1 MAWRHG
7 SMGCSG
13 VEAVPPP
20 QQPAA
25 VRIPD
30 SCSAA
35 VRCVIVLGVEGGVGR
50 SGWACTDRSGREA
63 AAPHSPAPR
72 PCPTQEEAAV
82 VTGQEDPE
90 AAAVAVLS
98 SPGSR
103 GQWCVL
109 NSLRSWF
116 RANPQAVCVRGLS
129 HHCCPE
135 SSLTA
140 FCAMLCALCC
150 SCAVWATRPEP
161 TQWHTHTHVHT
172 RTHTHRCVVKLGAAG
187 ALLCCREADGA
198 PFSFHRA
205 AGYKVRARLLM
216 RRGCSVVPPA
226 HKLGVTR
233 APTLMWCACGRSGA
247 GGGW

>member
-172 RTHTHRCVVKLGAAG
+172 RTHTGVWSSWEQPVRCCAAG
-187 ALLCCREADGA
+187 KRTGHHSHSTGL
-198 PFSFHRA
+198 
-205 AGYKVRARLLM
+205 
-216 RRGCSVVPPA
+216 RGI
-226 HKLGVTR
+226 R
-233 APTLMWCACGRSGA
+233 CGRACSC
-247 GGGW
+247 GGGAVWCPLHTSWA